1 MADAR
6 DHLAVTGGEDPMAAD
21 RRTLIIA
28 GVAMVALIL
37 VGVVTSAVFTGS
49 ACDAIAPSPV
59 DAGSAGTD
67 VPGVLADAFPDASD
81 TELEAMADDLTTL
94 ADDLG
99 PITGIA
105 QTPAAT
111 DLAVTDAGL
120 AALGSQVTLL
130 DDTGSQVRA
139 AVELD
144 EGVPVGSG
152 DALYSLMIENPITGQ
167 VDALQPLDTAV
178 TSDPDALLEGQ
189 TCQDTATV
197 GTPLAFHLD
206 AGGGE
211 LLLLRI
217 DEDGSDPDIQLR
229 DPVAGQ
235 VWATRLQLDTA
246 PAGVLGERLTGGLG
260 EDVVVLGAWTDPDA
274 PERDDPRMDE
284 IVDVEAVTA
293 LARDSGEPR
302 WQLDRDDLRDVLAAD
317 VPTAIEVRTVG
328 DEIAVLAAVPEASE
342 QGSVGPTEVIGVAV
356 DDGEVLWHHT
366 LDPETGPTLGDVV
379 TDGERAW
386 VGAVDDAAGMSA
398 IGSLD
403 RDDGEAFPV
412 TTDGG
417 VTSLAPH
424 GDVVVAVGPG
434 TVVLLEPDGSH
445 VASMVL
451 DGRAALHHDQGVTLL
466 FGASDGEDDAVA
478 VTFAD

>member
-1 MADAR
+1 
-6 DHLAVTGGEDPMAAD
+6 MAAD
-21 RRTLIIA
+21 RRTLVIA
-28 GVAMVALIL
+28 GVAMVVLIL
-37 VGVVTSAVFTGS
+37 VGAVTSAVFTGS
-49 ACDAIAPSPV
+49 ACDAIAPSTV

-67 VPGVLADAFPDASD
+67 VEGVLADAFPDASD
-81 TELEAMADDLTTL
+81 TELAAMAADLADL

-99 PITGIA
+99 PITGVA
-105 QTPAAT
+105 QTPSAT

-120 AALGSQVTLL
+120 AALGPQVTLL

-139 AVELD
+139 AVD
-144 EGVPVGSG
+144 VDVGVPVGSG

-167 VDALQPLDTAV
+167 VDALQPLDTGA
-178 TSDPDALLEGQ
+178 TSAPQELLGGQ

-211 LLLLRI
+211 LLLLRL

-235 VWATRLQLDTA
+235 VWATRLQLETA
-246 PAGVLGERLTGGLG
+246 PAGVLGERVTGGLG
-260 EDVVVLGAWTDPDA
+260 EDVVVVAARSDPGA
-274 PERDDPRMDE
+274 PERGDPRMDE
-284 IVDVEAVTA
+284 IVDVEVVVA

-302 WQLDRDDLRDVLAAD
+302 WQLDRDDLADVLADD

-328 DEIAVLAAVPEASE
+328 EEIAVLAAIPEASE
-342 QGSVGPTEVIGVAV
+342 QGETEPTEVIGVAV

-366 LDPETGPTLGDVV
+366 LDRGTGPTLGDTV

-386 VGAVDDAAGMSA
+386 VGAVDDGADTTA

-403 RDDGEAFPV
+403 RGDGAAFGV
-412 TTDGG
+412 TTETG
-417 VTSLAPH
+417 VTWLAPYRE
-424 GDVVVAVGPG
+424 GVVAVGSQ
-434 TVVLLEPDGSH
+434 TVALLDEDGSQ
-445 VASMVL
+445 VTSTGL
-451 DGRAALHHDQGVTLL
+451 DGRAARHHDQGITLL
-466 FGASDGEDDAVA
+466 FGASTGEDEAVA
-478 VTFAD
+478 VTFGS